1 MSEMRVRLTPDE
13 VAERAQRLAASVR
26 ELVLLEEEIAE
37 RRKAMSLERSA
48 AQKRVRDLAQVVAT
62 GVEDRSA
69 QMSFE

>member
-1 MSEMRVRLTPDE
+1 
-13 VAERAQRLAASVR
+13 
-26 ELVLLEEEIAE
+26 
-37 RRKAMSLERSA
+37 MSLERSA

>member
-37 RRKAMSLERSA
+37 RRKAMSLARSA
-48 AQKRVRDLAQVVAT
+48 APKRVRDLAQVVAT